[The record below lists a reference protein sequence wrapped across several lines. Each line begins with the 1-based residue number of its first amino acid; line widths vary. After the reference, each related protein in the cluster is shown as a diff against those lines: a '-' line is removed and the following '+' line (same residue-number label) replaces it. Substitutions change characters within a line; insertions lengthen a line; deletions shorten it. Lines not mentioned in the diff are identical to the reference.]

1 MGAENKSRKQKEKIT
16 RKWVVGLMINQLAK
30 EKTLFCCV
38 TELSRDG
45 HHTSAQWSVGPPPPS
60 PKTRGP
66 RAQAGNTG
74 DRSLITS
81 LARPWEET

>member
-45 HHTSAQWSVGPPPPS
+45 HHTSAQWSVGAPT
-60 PKTRGP
+60 PKPQDTGP
-66 RAQAGNTG
+66 QGASWQHR
-74 DRSLITS
+74 
-81 LARPWEET
+81 